1 MSDQPDEPIEFL
13 VSRRSKR
20 STAGNRMQAAL
31 AEMAAEVAIKDVED
45 DVDFVIE
52 KDEQDVFESDFES
65 TDEEEAAQEE
75 AEAAGERQV
84 NEEERR
90 ERRTARSKLEKAT
103 AAAHARN
110 KVTFNPESQAFP
122 TTPKPKPKPR
132 VYDLTE
138 DQPEASTSEIA
149 LPGDIISPNRRKR
162 KSLRAQTM
170 QNTTETVKRLKDL
183 ERGKA
188 TVPRKSRSSAK
199 TFTQAQ
205 LLARALD
212 AEEGNII
219 EHRDYLKNEE
229 AKRKA
234 ARVVRPSV
242 TGPMLRWVSK
252 LVDEKVPV
260 EMPLPPP
267 PPPPATYGGQSG
279 YGMVPTTTYP
289 QHYSY
294 ASTPGT
300 HVQSY
305 SSSFIS
311 FQTWPAPELHPQP
324 QQYTFT
330 TNTLLSTSTSQ
341 PPSVFGNIVPQSMNH
356 SSSPPAP
363 GASAHT
369 PPPPAPPPEPEEKLE
384 KVGRNFLI
392 HALSKKRS
400 AKKPTWTQSMEA
412 LFGTEVKWDKVK
424 VYSHSKN
431 RPYGVYYPSSLILN
445 DKEIC
450 LPVYLVACM
459 LAYKGRF
466 LCYVGRPETT
476 CPFTGKVA
484 PYLDPKSG
492 LPFADAA
499 SFRKAR
505 RALGHEYVWE
515 TGLRRY
521 VWRDEEALGQDEH
534 EHEYAED
541 EDEDEDEGGDVDVGG
556 TGIDDQG
563 AGFMGKA
570 EGAGMGEAEAEGETG
585 LEGLAFKLGTLGSE
599 DGSGGAV
606 GGYGAMGYPAEE
618 WGWEGGAGLSAEDVM
633 VVD

>member
-90 ERRTARSKLEKAT
+90 ERSAARSKLEKAT

-110 KVTFNPESQAFP
+110 KVTFNPDSQAFH

-188 TVPRKSRSSAK
+188 SVPRKSKSSAK

-260 EMPLPPP
+260 EMPPPP
-267 PPPPATYGGQSG
+267 PPPPETRFQSPATYGGQSG
-279 YGMVPTTTYP
+279 YGM
-289 QHYSY
+289 
-294 ASTPGT
+294 
-300 HVQSY
+300 
-305 SSSFIS
+305 
-311 FQTWPAPELHPQP
+311 
-324 QQYTFT
+324 QYTFT
-330 TNTLLSTSTSQ
+330 TSTLASTSTSGQAQ
-341 PPSVFGNIVPQSMNH
+341 PPSVFGNIVPQSMTH

-392 HALSKKRS
+392 HALSKKKS

-412 LFGTEVKWDKVK
+412 LFGTEVKWDEIK

-431 RPYGVYYPSSLILN
+431 RPY
-445 DKEIC
+445 
-450 LPVYLVACM
+450 
-459 LAYKGRF
+459 
-466 LCYVGRPETT
+466 GRPETT

-499 SFRKAR
+499 SFQKAR
-505 RALGHEYVWE
+505 RALGHEYMWE

-521 VWRDEEALGQDEH
+521 VWRDEEALG
-534 EHEYAED
+534 ED
-541 EDEDEDEGGDVDVGG
+541 KEDEDEDEGGGVDV
-556 TGIDDQG
+556 Q
-563 AGFMGKA
+563 
-570 EGAGMGEAEAEGETG
+570 GAGMGGAEEVQGTVMGEAEDGRGEGTGEVEVVGETG

-599 DGSGGAV
+599 DGLGGV
-606 GGYGAMGYPAEE
+606 EGGYGTMGYSGEAWE
-618 WGWEGGAGLSAEDVM
+618 WAGGAGGLSAEDAM